1 MTRNTASFWQNSLP
15 TWNADNPLICSHI
28 TDETHDVKSFFFRPK
43 KPAQFE
49 FLPGQFITLE
59 LPIASKIIH
68 RSYTVSSSPARP
80 HSISIT
86 VKRQPNGIVSN
97 WLHDHL
103 KIGDQLEVLPIA
115 GDFSCAHHIADKYL
129 FLSGGSGIT
138 PLMSMSRAF
147 YDLAE
152 SQDIVFVH
160 SARAPED
167 IIFRK
172 ELDLMA
178 FTQPS
183 FRTAFIC
190 EKADTSWTQATG
202 YLNIDLLKQIAPDLT
217 QREVFTCG
225 PKPYMAAVRDMLKK
239 TNFDMLHYHE
249 ESFNFEEL
257 TANPAET
264 ITVEATKTNGT
275 SFSVEL
281 TKSGVNID
289 CAADQFVLDATKL
302 AGLRL
307 PFACSQGLC
316 GTCKSKLISG
326 KVDMKHGGGIRQR
339 EIDQGLFLP
348 CCSKPLSN
356 LVVER

>member
-1 MTRNTASFWQNSLP
+1 MTKNTTQLWQNALP
-15 TWNADNPLICSHI
+15 VWDADNPLICSHI
-28 TDETHDVKSFFFRPK
+28 TDETHDVKSFFFSAK
-43 KPAQFE
+43 TPAQFK

-59 LPIASKIIH
+59 LPIDGNIIQ

-86 VKRQPNGIVSN
+86 VKRQPKGIVSN

-103 KIGDQLEVLPIA
+103 EIGAQLDVLPIA
-115 GDFSCAHHIADKYL
+115 GDFSCAHHAADQYL
-129 FLSGGSGIT
+129 FLSGGSGVT
-138 PLMSMSRAF
+138 PLMSMSRSF

-152 SQDIVFVH
+152 NKDIAFIH

-178 FTQPS
+178 FNQPN
-183 FRTAFIC
+183 FRPAIIC
-190 EKADTSWTQATG
+190 EKADVNWSQPTG
-202 YLNIDLLKQIAPDLT
+202 YLTIAILKQIVPDFA

-225 PKPYMAAVRDMLKK
+225 PSPYMAAVRDMLKK
-239 TNFDMLHYHE
+239 TDFDMMHYHE

-257 TANPAET
+257 TAHVDADVKTSQP
-264 ITVEATKTNGT
+264 KTNGNA
-275 SFSVEL
+275 FSVEL
-281 TKSGVNID
+281 TKSGVTID
-289 CAADQFVLDATKL
+289 CAADQFVLNATRD

-316 GTCKSKLISG
+316 GTCKSRLISG
-326 KVDMKHGGGIRQR
+326 KVDMKHNGGIRPR
-339 EIDQGLFLP
+339 EIEQGMFLP